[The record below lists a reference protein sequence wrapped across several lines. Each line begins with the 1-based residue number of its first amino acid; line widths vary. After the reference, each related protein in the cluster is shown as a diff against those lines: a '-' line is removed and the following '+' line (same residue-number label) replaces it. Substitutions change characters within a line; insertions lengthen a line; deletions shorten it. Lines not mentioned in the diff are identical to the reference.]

1 MLDIYNMQ
9 QEHKFV
15 LVEIGETCHI
25 NKLESVKLSQ
35 ILIKYVFKNEE
46 SNSITF
52 SETLYWIGYY

>member
-25 NKLESVKLSQ
+25 NKLESAKLSQ
-35 ILIKYVFKNEE
+35 ILIIYVFEKMK
-46 SNSITF
+46 
-52 SETLYWIGYY
+52 

>member
-9 QEHKFV
+9 QEQNFCAFRN
-15 LVEIGETCHI
+15 GETCHI

-35 ILIKYVFKNEE
+35 ILIIYVFGNEE
-46 SNSITF
+46 NIAITL

>member
-25 NKLESVKLSQ
+25 NKLESVRLSQ
-35 ILIKYVFKNEE
+35 ILIINMFKNEE
-46 SNSITF
+46 IIAITF
-52 SETLYWIGYY
+52 SETL